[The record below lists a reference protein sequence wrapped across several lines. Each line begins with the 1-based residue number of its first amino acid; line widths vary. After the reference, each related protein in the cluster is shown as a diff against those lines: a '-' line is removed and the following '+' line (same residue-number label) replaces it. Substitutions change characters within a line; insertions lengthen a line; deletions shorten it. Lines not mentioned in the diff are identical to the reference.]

1 MSKYIFD
8 IDANLSFRYTKS
20 KQPQYSLR
28 EMYGLSP
35 LLPVYDENE
44 KYGFALTQSL
54 GLPNNNN
61 VMADHV
67 YNEAATKKFYTN
79 ANVSLGVKL
88 APWLNFKTSYA
99 YRGLHYRYVEH
110 NPDYISNAQGPHNY
124 PEHYEGTYYWEE
136 QTIDNVLTFN
146 KDFDK
151 HSLNVMAGSSIT
163 STKYTDNGVGV
174 TGKST
179 KYYIDANGNLATK
192 DEAAG
197 FLDPSFDTVDAGIG
211 GTFYGDGENTNI
223 TAPLSSDA

>member
-1 MSKYIFD
+1 MFSVRGGSETAQYSVSYNHADDKGIFLGNNFRQDNARMKMHMSKYIFD

-44 KYGFALTQSL
+44 KYGFALPQSL

-110 NPDYISNAQGPHNY
+110 NPDYRSNAQGPHTY

-163 STKYTDNGVGV
+163 ST
-174 TGKST
+174 
-179 KYYIDANGNLATK
+179 
-192 DEAAG
+192 
-197 FLDPSFDTVDAGIG
+197 
-211 GTFYGDGENTNI
+211 NI
-223 TAPLSSDA
+223 PTMA